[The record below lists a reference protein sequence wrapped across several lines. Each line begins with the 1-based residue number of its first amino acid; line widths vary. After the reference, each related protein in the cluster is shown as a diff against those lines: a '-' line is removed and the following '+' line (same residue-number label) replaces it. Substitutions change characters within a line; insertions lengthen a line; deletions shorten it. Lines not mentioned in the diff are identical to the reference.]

1 MSRLRTMNNIFI
13 NITKNLEY
21 SMIKYSFLTDIN
33 GITSNFD
40 NHINIK
46 EIKGSFPNIFS
57 GDFNFQEDSRENVKK
72 EMINLSLK

>member
-1 MSRLRTMNNIFI
+1 
-13 NITKNLEY
+13 
-21 SMIKYSFLTDIN
+21 MIKYSFLTDIN

-46 EIKGSFPNIFS
+46 EIRGSFPNILS